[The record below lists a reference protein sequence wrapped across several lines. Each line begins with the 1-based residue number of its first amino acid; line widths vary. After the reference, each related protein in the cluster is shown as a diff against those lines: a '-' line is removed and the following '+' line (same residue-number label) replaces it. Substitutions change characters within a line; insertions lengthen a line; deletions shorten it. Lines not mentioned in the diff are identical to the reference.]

1 MQNTY
6 ADLLKKPNQNVGAG
20 LPAIAVCQPIQLQLT
35 HRHRRQASSHT
46 DRVSPVTSSFR
57 PLMTWQP
64 HITVAT
70 IVEDNGCFLMVEELK
85 GGRAV
90 LNQPAGHLDPHET
103 LTEAAVRETLEETGW
118 DVEATGIV
126 GIYLYTAPSNGVTY
140 QRVCFI
146 AKALKHHPN
155 YQLDEGIL
163 RARWLTR
170 EELMELRK
178 DWRSELIIRCIDDY
192 LAGQRHSLELIRP
205 SL

>member
-1 MQNTY
+1 
-6 ADLLKKPNQNVGAG
+6 
-20 LPAIAVCQPIQLQLT
+20 
-35 HRHRRQASSHT
+35 
-46 DRVSPVTSSFR
+46 
-57 PLMTWQP
+57 MTWQP

-70 IVEDNGCFLMVEELK
+70 IVEHEGKFLFVEEFK
-85 GGRAV
+85 ANRHV
-90 LNQPAGHLDPHET
+90 FNQPAGHLEANET
-103 LTEAAVRETLEETGW
+103 LPQAALRETLEETAW
-118 DVEATGIV
+118 EVELTGVV

-146 AKALKHHPN
+146 AKALKHHSD

-170 EELMELRK
+170 EELMAVRE

>member
-1 MQNTY
+1 
-6 ADLLKKPNQNVGAG
+6 
-20 LPAIAVCQPIQLQLT
+20 
-35 HRHRRQASSHT
+35 
-46 DRVSPVTSSFR
+46 
-57 PLMTWQP
+57 MTWQP

-70 IVEDNGCFLMVEELK
+70 IVEDNGRFLMVEELK

-140 QRVCFI
+140 QRVCFT
-146 AKALKHHPN
+146 AKALKHRPD
-155 YQLDEGIL
+155 YQLDDGIV
-163 RARWLTR
+163 RARWLSR
-170 EELMELRK
+170 DELMSLR
-178 DWRSELIIRCIDDY
+178 DVWRSELIIRCIDDY
-192 LAGQRHSLELIRP
+192 LAGFRHSLELIRP